1 MKDNRA
7 IINAIPVEIAQGD
20 ETCKYATFLISVLD
34 EYDRMGRMIPKESG
48 EQYHETLRG
57 FPIVAKLIKDRAN
70 RAIDFGAHEMRQWTK
85 RNGEKEVTFD
95 TYPIG
100 SVVDT
105 WIESREVAGY
115 EGEKSCIMAKA
126 KLWTCRSPEYFKVLD
141 RLWQENKVSSSW
153 ELITTDVEEASLGRK
168 ILRAFSFI
176 GNALLGTTSVPAVRG
191 AGIYEYAE
199 AEEQTCQT
207 TEELNE
213 ALLKDINEEQEE
225 LSLENEIIKENEPV
239 ENTAIGASEN
249 TDGVDAVKTDT
260 ESTSVPENTEEASTE
275 ATTTEGEEVST
286 DANVEASATE
296 TADNTVDSVAEATT
310 TGGDVDARI
319 AELQNALL
327 SANEVNNR
335 LQEDVARL
343 QAELEALAPIKAE
356 YEKLEAEKAE
366 AERQRQIA
374 ELRQYALNTGKVTE
388 AELADEGGD
397 ENIRSLIANL
407 DRAGLNSL
415 IVQRVTESFTSA
427 KPVAKTLFEYN
438 TASTVS
444 GTISNVRTNITD
456 SSDKKTE
463 SGNSLADRGECFVHA
478 FINK

>member
-1 MKDNRA
+1 MKENRA

-34 EYDRMGRMIPKESG
+34 EYDRMGRMIPRESG

-70 RAIDFGAHEMRQWTK
+70 RAIDFGGHEMRQWTK
-85 RNGEKEVTFD
+85 RNGEREVAFD

-105 WIESREVAGY
+105 WIEDREVAGY
-115 EGEKSCIMAKA
+115 DGAKPCIMAKA

-168 ILRAFSFI
+168 ILKAFSFI

-225 LSLENEIIKENEPV
+225 ISLEDNIIKETEPV
-239 ENTAIGASEN
+239 ENTATSAAPAAE
-249 TDGVDAVKTDT
+249 DVGVAQN
-260 ESTSVPENTEEASTE
+260 ETE
-275 ATTTEGEEVST
+275 ATP
-286 DANVEASATE
+286 
-296 TADNTVDSVAEATT
+296 TADNTEAVAAEATPAEEEAAT
-310 TGGDVDARI
+310 ADTPEAAEPAPKTADTPAEPVADASATGVDVEAKI
-319 AELQNALL
+319 AELQSALL
-327 SANEVNNR
+327 SANEANNK

-366 AERQRQIA
+366 AEKQRQIA
-374 ELRQYALNTGKVTE
+374 ELRQYALNSGKITE

-397 ENIRSLIANL
+397 ETIRSLIANL
-407 DRAGLNSL
+407 DKAGLNDL
-415 IVQRVTESFTSA
+415 IVQRVTAAFTSS
-427 KPVAKTLFEYN
+427 KPVMRTSFEYN
-438 TASTVS
+438 TASVS
-444 GTISNVRTNITD
+444 GKVSNIRTNIAD

-463 SGNSLADRGECFVHA
+463 GGVSLADRGESFVHA
-478 FINK
+478 YINK